1 MKYRALFGC
10 LTAALAVGA
19 ASAFADD
26 RDDQRIFTATP
37 IKHLV
42 VIFQENVSFDH
53 YFGTYPTAQN
63 NPGET
68 AFHASSRTPR
78 SINTLLTPLDVNNHF
93 APLTGL
99 DLINKN
105 PNGPLGSGAAI
116 NGADASN
123 PFRLSPAQA
132 LTSDQGH
139 NDLPE
144 QSADDQGR
152 MDLFPHFTGAGGTP
166 SGTGKS
172 LVMGYYD
179 GNTVTALWNYAQ
191 HFALNDNSWTTTF
204 GPSTPGALNL
214 VAGQTAGLD
223 SFVNVVDRMGNLLH
237 PTHEV

>member
-1 MKYRALFGC
+1 MKYSAFFGC
-10 LTAALAVGA
+10 LAAILAVLA
-19 ASAFADD
+19 TSAFADSPAT
-26 RDDQRIFTATP
+26 TATP

-68 AFHASSRTPR
+68 PFAAKESTPKNV
-78 SINTLLTPLDVNNHF
+78 NTLLNPLDASNNF
-93 APLTGL
+93 LPLKGL
-99 DLINKN
+99 DLIAVN
-105 PNGPLGSGAAI
+105 PNGPLGSGAKI

-144 QSADDQGR
+144 QLAADNGKMDAFPKYTGR
-152 MDLFPHFTGAGGTP
+152 GGTP
-166 SGTGKS
+166 AGSGKD

-191 HFALNDNSWTTTF
+191 NFAMSDNFRTTTF

-214 VAGQTAGLD
+214 ISGQSSVASTP
-223 SFVNVVDRMGNLLH
+223 R
-237 PTHEV
+237 